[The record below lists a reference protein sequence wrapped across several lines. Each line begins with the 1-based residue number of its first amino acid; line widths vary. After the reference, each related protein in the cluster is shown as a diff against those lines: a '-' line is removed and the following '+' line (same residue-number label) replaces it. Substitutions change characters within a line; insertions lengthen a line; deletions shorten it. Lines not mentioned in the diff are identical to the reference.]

1 MKNFYLLLVLA
12 FASFLIGAVA
22 YFLMDNTTTYELTVV
37 VYDKYPTNDT
47 YKVSTDKGVFNI
59 SNGVLPPRWSKHKIY
74 NSLQEGSSYVFT
86 VTSSENLLTQRELI
100 GIK

>member
-1 MKNFYLLLVLA
+1 MKDLFLVLVLA
-12 FASFLIGAVA
+12 VASLLIGAVA
-22 YFLMDNTTTYELTVV
+22 YFLMNNTTTYELTVV

-59 SNGVLPPRWSKHKIY
+59 SNGILPPRHSKHKIY

-86 VTSSENLLTQRELI
+86 VTSSESMLSQRELI
-100 GIK
+100 SVK